1 MIHLLILAVHLLA
14 TIAKLL
20 RPGGVRAVVAE
31 SLLLKHQLVISSRA
45 RRRAPNLNS
54 VDRFVFG
61 LGSLFIPAGRLP
73 NLAVT
78 LKPRTLLRFHEA
90 LKKRKYRRLF
100 SSAGHRRPGP
110 KGPSQELIDAI
121 VEFKRRNP
129 RIGCPRIAQEI
140 ARTFGIDIDKDV
152 VRRVLARHYRPR
164 AGTDGPSWLSFI
176 GHMKDSLWSVDLF
189 RCESILLRSHWV
201 MVVMDVFT
209 RRIIGFG
216 IERADLCGASLC
228 RIFNQIIA
236 RKSPPQHLSSDHDP
250 LFRFHR
256 WIANLRIL
264 EVDEIKSIP
273 YAPVSHPFVERLIG
287 TIRREFLD
295 QVLIWNA
302 VDLERKLEEFRIYYN
317 DHRVHQ
323 SLDGRTPAERSGQ
336 PPPSPAVLDR
346 YTWRSHCRGLFQM
359 PIAA

>member
-31 SLLLKHQLVISSRA
+31 SVLLRHQLVISSRT

-54 VDRFVFG
+54 FDRFVLG
-61 LGSLFIPAGRLP
+61 LGSLFVPASRLP
-73 NLAVT
+73 KLAVV

-90 LKKRKYRRLF
+90 LKRRKYRWLF
-100 SSAGHRRPGP
+100 SSRGHRRPGP
-110 KGPSQELIDAI
+110 RGPSQELIDAI
-121 VEFKRRNP
+121 VAFKRRNP

-152 VRRVLARHYRPR
+152 VRRVLAKHYRPR
-164 AGTDGPSWLSFI
+164 AGDDGPSWLSFI
-176 GHMKDSLWSVDLF
+176 GHLKDSLWSVDLF

-216 IERADLCGASLC
+216 VERADLCGAAIC
-228 RIFNQIIA
+228 RMFNQIIA
-236 RKSPPQHLSSDHDP
+236 GQSLPQHLSSDHDP

-256 WIANLRIL
+256 WLANLRIL
-264 EVDEIKSIP
+264 EVEEIKS
-273 YAPVSHPFVERLIG
+273 
-287 TIRREFLD
+287 
-295 QVLIWNA
+295 
-302 VDLERKLEEFRIYYN
+302 
-317 DHRVHQ
+317 
-323 SLDGRTPAERSGQ
+323 
-336 PPPSPAVLDR
+336 
-346 YTWRSHCRGLFQM
+346 M
-359 PIAA
+359 P